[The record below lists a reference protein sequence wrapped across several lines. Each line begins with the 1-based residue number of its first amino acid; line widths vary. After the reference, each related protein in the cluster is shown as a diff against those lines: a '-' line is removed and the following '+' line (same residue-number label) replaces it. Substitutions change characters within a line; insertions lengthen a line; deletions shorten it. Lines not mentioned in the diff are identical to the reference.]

1 MVKIKICGITNP
13 EDAKMAVEYGAD
25 ALGFIF
31 YPPSPRSIT
40 PEKAGE
46 IIDKLPPFVFRIGD
60 FVDESPEKIQ
70 GILNTCRLDGIQ
82 LHGNESPEFCR
93 HFRRRVIKSFQP
105 QNDNQVKQI
114 SHYRVD
120 AFLLDSYHPEMAG
133 GTGTT
138 FDWELAVAA
147 KMFGPPVIL
156 SGGLNPDNVAE
167 AVRLVKPY
175 GIDVASGVEAFR
187 GKKDPEKI
195 KNFIEQARW
204 ASD

>member
-1 MVKIKICGITNP
+1 MVKIKICGITNL
-13 EDAKMAVEYGAD
+13 EDAKLAIEYGAD

-31 YPPSPRSIT
+31 YAQSPRCT
-40 PEKAGE
+40 VPEKAKE
-46 IIDKLPPFVFRIGD
+46 IIDKLPPFVFRIGV

-70 GILNTCRLDGIQ
+70 EILNSCRLDGIQ
-82 LHGNESPEFCR
+82 LHGNEPPEFCR
-93 HFRRRVIKSFQP
+93 RFRRRVIKSFCP
-105 QNDNQVKQI
+105 QNESQVEQI
-114 SHYRVD
+114 SHYQVD

-175 GIDVASGVEAFR
+175 AIDVASGVESFR
-187 GKKDPEKI
+187 GKKDPEKL
-195 KNFIEQARW
+195 KNFIEQAQW